1 MQPETVTGTVFISL
15 EDETGKRQVVVSTL
29 TAPKLADFD
38 AAAGAAVC
46 EVDPGFSTNQPIFDG
61 RSAPRLASS
70 GGFSLVAALRFTGLN
85 CGCAAVT
92 ASWT

>member
-15 EDETGKRQVVVSTL
+15 EDETGKRQGVVSTL
-29 TAPKLADFD
+29 IARKLADFD

-46 EVDPGFSTNQPIFDG
+46 DVDPGFSTNQPIFDG

-70 GGFSLVAALRFTGLN
+70 GAFRWLLPFDSQV
-85 CGCAAVT
+85 
-92 ASWT
+92 